1 MKLLPKKR
9 EKLGSVP
16 ARGSSVFN
24 DFQFEMDRLF
34 DRFFHDSWAAPSSWT
49 GPGNWTGWGSWTGP
63 SGGLNPSLDVIDGE
77 KELTVKAELPGVDPK
92 DLDISVSGNLLVIS
106 GQKRDSREEK
116 HSAYYRSERMFGAFE
131 RRVELPSTANSEKV
145 HADFKDG
152 VLTVRVEKHEG
163 VKPKK
168 IPLHP

>member
-9 EKLGSVP
+9 EKTGSVP
-16 ARGSSVFN
+16 ARGSSMFNEVFN
-24 DFQFEMDRLF
+24 DFQFGMDRLF
-34 DRFFHDSWAAPSSWT
+34 DRFFHDPWATPGSRNGWGGWT
-49 GPGNWTGWGSWTGP
+49 GV
-63 SGGLNPSLDVIDGE
+63 GGGIHPSLDVIDGE

-92 DLDISVSGNLLVIS
+92 ELDITVSGNLLVIS

>member
-1 MKLLPKKR
+1 MKLLSKKR
-9 EKLGSVP
+9 EKTGSVP
-16 ARGSSVFN
+16 ARGSSMFNEVFN
-24 DFQFEMDRLF
+24 DFQFGMDRLF
-34 DRFFHDSWAAPSSWT
+34 DRFFHDPWATPGSWNGWGGWT
-49 GPGNWTGWGSWTGP
+49 GPG
-63 SGGLNPSLDVIDGE
+63 GGIHPSLDVIDGE
-77 KELTVKAELPGVDPK
+77 KEVTVKAELPGVDPK
-92 DLDISVSGNLLVIS
+92 ELDITVSGNLLVIS